1 MGGWGGGG
9 REGVKG
15 SVCGGGGGGGD
26 EVDKSAFRGRCGWK
40 ANISKECV
48 VPHDSAHSTD
58 HWIDSL
64 TSTGLPR
71 PVYLAHAFSS
81 TSLPRPCVSMWPI
94 THNVRT
100 QSLADSKSL
109 KKRKKKEKK
118 NGYSEHASRR
128 DIDL

>member
-1 MGGWGGGG
+1 MGGGGGGG

-15 SVCGGGGGGGD
+15 SGGGGGGEATKWTNRRFG
-26 EVDKSAFRGRCGWK
+26 EGVAGKRM
-40 ANISKECV
+40 ISKECV

-100 QSLADSKSL
+100 QSLADSKSV
-109 KKRKKKEKK
+109 KENKRKKE
-118 NGYSEHASRR
+118 RV
-128 DIDL
+128 